1 MNDQELLRYSKQVML
16 PQIEIEGQQKI
27 MDSTMLIIGMG
38 GLGSPTAL
46 YLAASGVGHIIIA
59 DFDQVE
65 LSNLQRQII
74 HGTSDIGDDKVN
86 SAKAKMLEIN
96 PNIKVTIANEIVHT
110 DNLSSLIKDVDIV
123 LDGTDNFESRF
134 VINKACVE
142 FKKPLVSAA
151 VIRLEGQISVF
162 KGYKKDQPCYRC
174 LYSEEGNENES
185 CVQNGVLAPVA
196 GLVGTIQALQAIK
209 VLLDLGDQLCG
220 TLLLVDALDLSFRKV
235 KIVKD
240 IPSINGM
247 LHKNTIV
254 KIDELREWADIDPI
268 HSSIRVVDSLGK
280 IWWVNEVD
288 FRALKG

>member
-96 PNIKVTIANEIVHT
+96 PNIKVTIANEIVHD
-110 DNLSSLIKDVDIV
+110 DNLASLIKDVDVV

-134 VINKACVE
+134 EINKACVE
-142 FKKPLVSAA
+142 FQKPLVSAA

-162 KGYKKDQPCYRC
+162 KGYEKDQPCYQC

-209 VLLDLGDQLCG
+209 VLLGLGDELCG
-220 TLLLVDALDLSFRKV
+220 TLLLVDGLDLSFRKV
-235 KIVKD
+235 KIGKD
-240 IPSINGM
+240 
-247 LHKNTIV
+247 LKC
-254 KIDELREWADIDPI
+254 PI
-268 HSSIRVVDSLGK
+268 CNS
-280 IWWVNEVD
+280 N
-288 FRALKG
+288 

>member
-96 PNIKVTIANEIVHT
+96 PNIKVTIANEIVHD
-110 DNLSSLIKDVDIV
+110 DNLASLIKDVDIV

-134 VINKACVE
+134 EINKACVE
-142 FKKPLVSAA
+142 FQKPLVSAA

-162 KGYKKDQPCYRC
+162 KGYEKDQPCYQC
-174 LYSEEGNENES
+174 LYSEDGNENES

-209 VLLDLGDQLCG
+209 VLLGLGDQLCG

-235 KIVKD
+235 KIGKD
-240 IPSINGM
+240 
-247 LHKNTIV
+247 LKC
-254 KIDELREWADIDPI
+254 PI
-268 HSSIRVVDSLGK
+268 CNS
-280 IWWVNEVD
+280 N
-288 FRALKG
+288 

>member
-1 MNDQELLRYSKQVML
+1 MNDQELLRYSKQIML
-16 PQIEIEGQQKI
+16 PQIDVEGQQKI
-27 MDSTMLIIGMG
+27 IDSKMLIVGMG

-46 YLAASGVGHIIIA
+46 YLAAAGVGHIIIA

-74 HGTSDIGDDKVN
+74 HRTSDIGDDKVN
-86 SAKAKMLEIN
+86 SAKTKLLELN

-134 VINKACVE
+134 EINKACVE

-162 KGYKKDQPCYRC
+162 KGYEKDQPCYQC
-174 LYSEEGNENES
+174 LYSEEGGENES

-209 VLLDLGDQLCG
+209 VLLDLGEQLCG
-220 TLLLVDALDLSFRKV
+220 LLLLVDALDLSFRKV

-240 IPSINGM
+240 S
-247 LHKNTIV
+247 
-254 KIDELREWADIDPI
+254 ECPI
-268 HSSIRVVDSLGK
+268 CGL
-280 IWWVNEVD
+280 N
-288 FRALKG
+288 

>member
-134 VINKACVE
+134 EINKACVE
-142 FKKPLVSAA
+142 FQKPLVSAA

-162 KGYKKDQPCYRC
+162 KGYEKDQPCYQC

-209 VLLDLGDQLCG
+209 VLLGLGDELCG
-220 TLLLVDALDLSFRKV
+220 TLLLVDGLDLSFRKV
-235 KIVKD
+235 KIGKD
-240 IPSINGM
+240 
-247 LHKNTIV
+247 LKC
-254 KIDELREWADIDPI
+254 PI
-268 HSSIRVVDSLGK
+268 CNS
-280 IWWVNEVD
+280 N
-288 FRALKG
+288 

>member
-1 MNDQELLRYSKQVML
+1 MNDQELLRYSKQIML
-16 PQIEIEGQQKI
+16 PQIDVEGQQKI
-27 MDSTMLIIGMG
+27 IDSKMLIVGMG

-46 YLAASGVGHIIIA
+46 YLAAAGVGHIIIA

-74 HGTSDIGDDKVN
+74 HRTSDIGDDKVN
-86 SAKAKMLEIN
+86 SAKTKLLELN

-110 DNLSSLIKDVDIV
+110 DNLPSLIKDVDIV

-134 VINKACVE
+134 EINKACVE

-162 KGYKKDQPCYRC
+162 KGYEKDQPCYQC
-174 LYSEEGNENES
+174 LYSEEGGENES

-209 VLLDLGDQLCG
+209 VLLDLGEQLCG
-220 TLLLVDALDLSFRKV
+220 LLLLVDALDLSFRKV

-240 IPSINGM
+240 S
-247 LHKNTIV
+247 
-254 KIDELREWADIDPI
+254 ECPI
-268 HSSIRVVDSLGK
+268 CGL
-280 IWWVNEVD
+280 N
-288 FRALKG
+288 

>member
-134 VINKACVE
+134 EINKACVE
-142 FKKPLVSAA
+142 FQKPLVSAA

-162 KGYKKDQPCYRC
+162 KGYEKDQPCYQC
-174 LYSEEGNENES
+174 LYSEDGNENES

-196 GLVGTIQALQAIK
+196 GLIGTIQALQAIK
-209 VLLDLGDQLCG
+209 VILSLGDELCG
-220 TLLLVDALDLSFRKV
+220 TLLLVDGLDLSFRKV
-235 KIVKD
+235 
-240 IPSINGM
+240 
-247 LHKNTIV
+247 
-254 KIDELREWADIDPI
+254 
-268 HSSIRVVDSLGK
+268 
-280 IWWVNEVD
+280 
-288 FRALKG
+288 